1 MTKKTIIMYALISI
15 SLVLIISAA
24 TILTINIINQGKT
37 NEEEKNIA
45 TKTLADS
52 LKVQAI
58 ESMAANTIEQ
68 TDKAKTLLEEA
79 KIKYTELNDKDN
91 LIDIESLLSQTT
103 LNKQLQLSEEINATP
118 IVIND

>member
-1 MTKKTIIMYALISI
+1 MYALISI